1 MTGLSVNRV
10 AAPLAVLVAVGA
22 VYGLTTLRHTVTLGD
37 GRPQLPP
44 AAVAATSAVSGCPS
58 LGGQAAG
65 DVALIAAPATAGPG
79 QAQLVQLAGGR
90 QLPSVSQP
98 GQLALAPVR
107 ASSAARHKPA
117 VSGPQIQTVTVPGGV
132 VVQASGSMA
141 RGLEVEQVSATG
153 VPAGRCASPGTDFW
167 FVGPGQ
173 HTDARIDLHLLN
185 AGGQSAEVNVEAST
199 DAGPVQGSTDTGI
212 TVPPRSMV
220 VQSLATVLHGSRVVA
235 LHVRTS
241 VGQVVAAVDE
251 VTSTGGNGGWLPIA
265 QSPAGRVV
273 LPGLPAT
280 AGTRQVFVAVPG
292 TRDAHLELTA
302 VTARGSYQPT
312 GGTGLDIPGGAA
324 VSIDLPSLSG
334 VPAALKLT
342 SNVPITASAM
352 VTGGSS
358 GAPGA
363 FTAAVLPLQQQGV
376 VAYNRAG
383 GGTDSQLV
391 LSAPGAAARA
401 RLTEIGGTG
410 KTQIVQVAAGHS
422 LVEVLGKGGGSGRA
436 SAFAVVIT
444 PLAGSGPLY
453 VGRVVIRSGTGGRIQ
468 DMLPVASVL
477 TKVPLPQVR
486 NVPITTVP

>member
-1 MTGLSVNRV
+1 VTRLSLNRV
-10 AAPLAVLVAVGA
+10 VIPLAVLVAVA
-22 VYGLTTLRHTVTLGD
+22 VVYGLTTLRHSVTLGD
-37 GRPQLPP
+37 GQPQRPPV
-44 AAVAATSAVSGCPS
+44 AAAATSVVSGCTS

-65 DVALIAAPATAGPG
+65 DVALIAAPATVGRG
-79 QAQLVQLAGGR
+79 NAQLIQLAGGKP
-90 QLPSVSQP
+90 LPSVSQP
-98 GQLALAPVR
+98 GQLAVAPVK
-107 ASSAARHKPA
+107 ASSAAQHKTA
-117 VSGPQIQTVTVPGGV
+117 VSGQQIQTVTVPGGV

-141 RGLEVEQVSATG
+141 RGLEVEQVGATG

-173 HTDARIDLHLLN
+173 HSAARIDLYLLN
-185 AGGQSAEVNVEAST
+185 AGSQPADVNVEAAT

-212 TVPPRSMV
+212 TVAPHSMV
-220 VQSLATVLHGSRVVA
+220 VQSLATVLHGSRVMS

-241 VGQVVAAVDE
+241 VGQVVAAVRE
-251 VTSTGGNGGWLPIA
+251 ATSTGGGGGWLPIA
-265 QSPAGRVV
+265 QSPANRVV

-302 VTARGSYQPT
+302 VTVKGSYQPT
-312 GGTGLDIPGGAA
+312 GGTGLDIPGGSA
-324 VSIDLPSLSG
+324 VSIDVPSLSG

-342 SNVPITASAM
+342 SSVPITASAM
-352 VTGGSS
+352 VTGGPS

-363 FTAAVLPLQQQGV
+363 FTAAALPLQEQGV

-391 LSAPGAAARA
+391 LSAPGRAVQA

-410 KTQIVQVAAGHS
+410 KTQVVQVAAGHS
-422 LVEVLGKGGGSGRA
+422 LIAVLGKGGGSGHA

-453 VGRVVIRSGTGGRIQ
+453 AGRVIIGSGTGGRIQ
-468 DMLPVASVL
+468 DMLPVASAL
-477 TKVPLPQVR
+477 TMVPLPQVR